1 MKSILYAALLLGSF
15 STALMSCGGDTLPS
29 KEIKSDE
36 LGVKSPSDIRTLN
49 TVPNSSLISN
59 PISADQTTDM
69 SQMAVIEFKEENI
82 DFGTIKSGE
91 VVTKVFEFTNTGKSP
106 LVISDA
112 QASCGCTVPEWPRS
126 PIAPGETGKII
137 AKFDS
142 NGKSGQQEKTIT
154 ITSNTSPNSTKLRIS
169 GIVISEEPA
178 KTN

>member
-1 MKSILYAALLLGSF
+1 MKSILYAALFLG
-15 STALMSCGGDTLPS
+15 TLAATLVSCGSGDLPP
-29 KEIKSDE
+29 KDIKTDE
-36 LGVKSPSDIRTLN
+36 LGVKSPSDIRN
-49 TVPNSSLISN
+49 MNSVPNSSLISN

-69 SQMAVIEFKEENI
+69 SQMAVIEFKEEVI

-126 PIAPGETGKII
+126 PIAPGESGKII

-142 NGKSGQQEKTIT
+142 SGKSGQQEKTIT

-169 GIVISEEPA
+169 GVVISPEPA